1 MALPPAAPGS
11 TCLVTGA
18 SSGIGAELARGLAR
32 RAHGVTLV
40 ARSAEALEE
49 LAEELRRTHGVRA
62 EVLNCDISDP
72 TEVEQLVEELKEHEL
87 TVEVVVNN
95 AGIGTGGPFHELDMQ
110 GEITMVRLNAE
121 AVVALC
127 GAFLPGM
134 VQRGRGAV
142 LNVASTTAFQ
152 PLPTEATYG
161 ATKAFVLNFT
171 EALHG
176 EYAGTG
182 ITVTALCPGPVKTQ
196 FMEGPGIEAGA
207 SNLPSAMWVD
217 ASDVAERG
225 LRGLER
231 GRRVVVPGA
240 LNRAGAFAG
249 RHVHRGMLLR
259 VARRVTA
266 STH

>member
-1 MALPPAAPGS
+1 MALPPPTPGS
-11 TCLVTGA
+11 TSLVTGA
-18 SSGIGAELARGLAR
+18 SSGIGSEIARGLAR
-32 RAHGVTLV
+32 RGHGITLV
-40 ARSAEALEE
+40 ARRAEALEE
-49 LAEELRRTHGVRA
+49 LAEELRQAHGVRTD
-62 EVLNCDISDP
+62 VLDCDISDP
-72 TEVEQLVEELKEHEL
+72 EEVKQLVASLEQLELA
-87 TVEVVVNN
+87 VEVLVNN
-95 AGIGTGGPFHELDMQ
+95 AGIGTGGRFHELDTA

-134 VQRGRGAV
+134 VERGRGAV

-182 ITVTALCPGPVKTQ
+182 IAVTALCPGPVKTE

-217 ASDVAERG
+217 AADVAERG
-225 LRGLER
+225 IRGLER

>member
-40 ARSAEALEE
+40 ARS
-49 LAEELRRTHGVRA
+49 
-62 EVLNCDISDP
+62 
-72 TEVEQLVEELKEHEL
+72 
-87 TVEVVVNN
+87 
-95 AGIGTGGPFHELDMQ
+95 
-110 GEITMVRLNAE
+110 AE

-196 FMEGPGIEAGA
+196 FMEGP
-207 SNLPSAMWVD
+207 
-217 ASDVAERG
+217 
-225 LRGLER
+225 
-231 GRRVVVPGA
+231 
-240 LNRAGAFAG
+240 
-249 RHVHRGMLLR
+249 
-259 VARRVTA
+259 
-266 STH
+266 